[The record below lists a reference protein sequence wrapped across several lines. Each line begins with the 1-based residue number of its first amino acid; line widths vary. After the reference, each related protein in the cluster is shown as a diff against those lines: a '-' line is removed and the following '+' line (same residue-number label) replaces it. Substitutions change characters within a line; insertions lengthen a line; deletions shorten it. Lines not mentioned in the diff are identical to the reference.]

1 MRLYILRHGDAAES
15 PVYQDFDRPLSD
27 LGRRQIMGVSHFF
40 RVAREKPDL
49 ILASPLVRAQQTCE
63 LVREHLGIAD
73 TLTTDRLVSGG
84 NLRDLIKEIDA
95 HKVERMLLVGHEPQ
109 LSGLISI
116 LTGGDEQF
124 RVEMKK
130 ASLACLEVRHPVKK
144 GHAVLT
150 WLLSSNVLAMI
161 R

>member
-1 MRLYILRHGDAAES
+1 MRLYILRHGDAVES
-15 PVYQDFDRPLSD
+15 PFYQDYDRPLSD
-27 LGRRQIMGVSHFF
+27 LGKRQIQAVAHFF
-40 RVAREKPDL
+40 QIAREKPDL
-49 ILASPLVRAQQTCE
+49 ILTSPLVRAQQTSD
-63 LVREHLGIAD
+63 LVRENLGVD
-73 TLTTDRLVSGG
+73 ESLTTDRLVSGG

-95 HKVERMLLVGHEPQ
+95 HDVARMLVVGHEPQ

-144 GHAVLT
+144 GHAVLA
-150 WLLSSNVLAMI
+150 WLLSSSVLTMI

>member
-15 PVYQDFDRPLSD
+15 PFYQDYDRPLTD
-27 LGRRQIMGVSHFF
+27 LGKRQIQAVAHFF
-40 RVAREKPDL
+40 QIAREKPDL
-49 ILASPLVRAQQTCE
+49 ILTSPLVRAQQTCDII
-63 LVREHLGIAD
+63 RESLGVNDSLA
-73 TLTTDRLVSGG
+73 TDRLISGG

-95 HKVERMLLVGHEPQ
+95 HTVNTMLAVGHEPQ

-144 GHAVLT
+144 GHAVLA
-150 WLLSSNVLAMI
+150 WLLSPSILAMI